1 MKCLWHTSLKSIPHA
16 FHAFC
21 TYYYIYK
28 YFLSS
33 TCRFIPFLKCWS
45 LSSVAKCSIFTFLVQ
60 VCAIMAHTAM
70 HRNASQYKS
79 IPLHSKSSWNGRLH
93 RLLGMGG
100 KPTTSGHLLL
110 LDSLVSLTLRTQFSK
125 RTTGKRI
132 NAIIKHINMM
142 KHNHKNS

>member
-1 MKCLWHTSLKSIPHA
+1 MTCLWHTSLKSIPHA
-16 FHAFC
+16 FC
-21 TYYYIYK
+21 TYYHA
-28 YFLSS
+28 
-33 TCRFIPFLKCWS
+33 CRFIAFLKCWS
-45 LSSVAKCSIFTFLVQ
+45 LSSISKCSIFTFLVQ